1 MYELTYTKITY
12 DYDDC
17 MIHVSTNYH
26 RAKVTS
32 GVFVLVFIGH
42 PSKTNYVK
50 MFLLSII
57 VHNVS

>member
-26 RAKVTS
+26 WAKVTS

-42 PSKTNYVK
+42 LSKTNYV
-50 MFLLSII
+50 FI
-57 VHNVS
+57 VNNSS